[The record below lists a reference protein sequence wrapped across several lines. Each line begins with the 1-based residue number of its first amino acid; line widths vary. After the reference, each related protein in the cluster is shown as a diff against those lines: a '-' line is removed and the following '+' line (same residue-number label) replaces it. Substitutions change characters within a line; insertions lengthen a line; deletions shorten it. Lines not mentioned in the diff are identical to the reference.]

1 MTEETEGREADL
13 VTPVGAEE
21 TKVLR
26 REVWGRKPDE
36 VGETLPTIGEEPK
49 LEEEEE
55 EDVDVSEA
63 RAC

>member
-1 MTEETEGREADL
+1 MTEETDDL
-13 VTPVGAEE
+13 VAPVGAEE

-36 VGETLPTIGEEPK
+36 VVETLPTIGEDPK
-49 LEEEEE
+49 LEEEE

>member
-1 MTEETEGREADL
+1 MTEETDDL
-13 VTPVGAEE
+13 VAPVGAEE

-36 VGETLPTIGEEPK
+36 VVETLPTIGEDPK
-49 LEEEEE
+49 MEEEE